1 MKHAFRLL
9 ALSLAIAM
17 ALPACRGNDPA
28 PAADAKAT
36 ASEDTGGSAKG
47 EVERRRRQVT
57 DQSSADDVLVNVI
70 QEIVNEIAQAPRAS

>member
-28 PAADAKAT
+28 PAADAKST
-36 ASEDTGGSAKG
+36 FF
-47 EVERRRRQVT
+47 
-57 DQSSADDVLVNVI
+57 
-70 QEIVNEIAQAPRAS
+70 